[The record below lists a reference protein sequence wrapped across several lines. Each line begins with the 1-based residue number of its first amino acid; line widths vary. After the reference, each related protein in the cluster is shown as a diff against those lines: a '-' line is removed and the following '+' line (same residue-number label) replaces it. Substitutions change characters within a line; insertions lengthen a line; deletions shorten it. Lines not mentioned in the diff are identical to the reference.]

1 MEGAGCLTRRKRR
14 IRAAVEEAEEDG
26 TSAELSAELL
36 AGLGAEIAIELELT
50 EEQGT
55 RLDWYVRATRGRV
68 AET

>member
-1 MEGAGCLTRRKRR
+1 VEGAGCLTRRKRR

-26 TSAELSAELL
+26 TSAELL

>member
-26 TSAELSAELL
+26 TSAEIL

>member
-26 TSAELSAELL
+26 TSAELL

-55 RLDWYVRATRGRV
+55 RLDWYVRATRGRA

>member
-1 MEGAGCLTRRKRR
+1 LTRRKRR

-26 TSAELSAELL
+26 TSAELL

>member
-26 TSAELSAELL
+26 TSAELL

>member
-1 MEGAGCLTRRKRR
+1 MEGTGGVTRRKRR
-14 IRAAVEEAEEDG
+14 IRAAVEEAEEDA
-26 TSAELSAELL
+26 TSAELL